1 VIEDPS
7 LPWPD
12 ERPEVEFGVLN
23 VTKRMMDSAAIERTL
38 DFDPSR
44 LVDGIELSS
53 DPILLVRSAIYAIA
67 RRRRLAG
74 TAAPGVG

>member
-1 VIEDPS
+1 VT
-7 LPWPD
+7 
-12 ERPEVEFGVLN
+12 ER
-23 VTKRMMDSAAIERTL
+23 RMDSASIERTL

-44 LVDGIELSS
+44 LVDGIDLSG

-67 RRRRLAG
+67 RRRRLAS